1 MFTEPMLSRS
11 QVAAE
16 YPRLDSF
23 SAVTGRA
30 ITLRN
35 MTLSARIKMAR
46 EAAGL
51 SQSALARA
59 IKVNASAVN
68 HMESGRTK
76 ALRAETIL
84 ALASALSVSAYWLE
98 TGNGSP
104 SPDARLSPEESE
116 ALSLYRLLTP
126 ANRDAFLSVGRTL
139 LSAQPATRASTA
151 HPFQTAKRVR

>member
-1 MFTEPMLSRS
+1 MS
-11 QVAAE
+11 
-16 YPRLDSF
+16 
-23 SAVTGRA
+23 
-30 ITLRN
+30 
-35 MTLSARIKMAR
+35 LSARIRMAR

-59 IKVNASAVN
+59 VKVNPSAVN

-104 SPDARLSPEESE
+104 SPDARLSPEETE
-116 ALSLYRLLTP
+116 ALSIYRLLTT

-139 LSAQPATRASTA
+139 LSAQPATRATTA